1 MSIPANALS
10 DEECM
15 HYAALDPA
23 AAAELTRRLTAQSID
38 PSAEREELREDIRRL
53 ESQAS
58 DDEDALED
66 ALEHALEDLRDGAGE
81 ACQWIKRAMDPD
93 DRELSLNAL
102 LQKALD
108 CLE

>member
-10 DEECM
+10 DEECL

-23 AAAELTRRLTAQSID
+23 AAAELTRRLTNYSID
-38 PSAEREELREDIRRL
+38 PSAESESLREDIRML
-53 ESQAS
+53 ESHA
-58 DDEDALED
+58 DDTEEELN
-66 ALEHALEDLRDGAGE
+66 LLRDSAEE
-81 ACQWIKRAMDPD
+81 ACAYIKRAMNHDED
-93 DRELSLNAL
+93 EELSVSKL

>member
-10 DEECM
+10 DEECL

-38 PSAEREELREDIRRL
+38 PSAEREDIRRL

-58 DDEDALED
+58 DDEDELEN
-66 ALEHALEDLRDGAGE
+66 LRAGACE
-81 ACQWIKRAMDPD
+81 ACKWIKRAMDPE

-108 CLE
+108 CLAKNISIDR

>member
-10 DEECM
+10 DEECL
-15 HYAALDPA
+15 HYAALEPS

-38 PSAEREELREDIRRL
+38 PGAESEELREDIRRL
-53 ESQAS
+53 ESQAE
-58 DDEDALED
+58 DDSEELDK
-66 ALEHALEDLRDGAGE
+66 LRDGAGE
-81 ACQWIKRAMDPD
+81 ACELIKRAMNHDED
-93 DRELSLNAL
+93 EELSVSVL